1 MQSQKNE
8 DQARKAAEQV
18 IGVTWDVGHLNMLKK
33 QGFKDEDLIEATKL
47 LGKDIKHV
55 HLTDNFGYSDSHL
68 APGMGNVP
76 FKKHLE
82 ALEKAGVLG
91 KGSNTMVINE
101 IGGFVNQFKQSPLPY
116 MLEAFGS
123 PVVAGGGYWNQA
135 VWNTGGGYQQFPS
148 ALFPDYHFQSYGG
161 LGFSSV
167 PRELGGQMSSER
179 SRFSGAQN
187 S

>member
-1 MQSQKNE
+1 MAVSVPLE
-8 DQARKAAEQV
+8 VV
-18 IGVTWDVGHLNMLKK
+18 ILPILIPLVVTP
-33 QGFKDEDLIEATKL
+33 A
-47 LGKDIKHV
+47 
-55 HLTDNFGYSDSHL
+55 
-68 APGMGNVP
+68 
-76 FKKHLE
+76 
-82 ALEKAGVLG
+82 
-91 KGSNTMVINE
+91 
-101 IGGFVNQFKQSPLPY
+101 
-116 MLEAFGS
+116 